1 MTGWARSRAK
11 LRAWVTV
18 APPIAEKV
26 SALAAKEQIT
36 VGEWLRRVV
45 EREVERR
52 G

>member
-1 MTGWARSRAK
+1 MTGWVRSCAK

-18 APPIAEKV
+18 APPIAAKV
-26 SALAAKEQIT
+26 SAAAAKEEIT

-45 EREVERR
+45 ERAVE